1 MYGFLSLSPTVSF
14 LLFTKNNILFF
25 VGSISC
31 IPCANCSTRPEAYH
45 VHQECRACSADDT
58 IIEFS
63 TCNRGCRP
71 TARVNDVPLLAMY
84 WAYTTP
90 NLIKFL
96 EYLLCKS
103 VVNYAVQT
111 NQQSPAFTNLGL
123 FDMTYMLK
131 SDANNE
137 DALKESA
144 QYISLLPN
152 MIKYNYMHN
161 KDALDELGVL
171 DSKYVD
177 PFCADPTAT
186 TTVGQ
191 NAFTQISAVQWIN
204 VNLIT
209 GATWNRLIQ
218 ERSLTRPTY
227 QRSRYDTVA
236 GAASSA
242 ADTHLLIFN
251 FSTGTRD
258 TIVFSNVILTF
269 TNASVTRQLSL
280 NATTAFPWSVN
291 ATNKIFRYQGTL
303 GQGYISDVSFVGSV
317 TRKTTFALTLLH
329 KYSTQNTEFIIAA
342 TLLPGTEKQVKAC
355 NENTDD
361 DDQDFEIADPRD
373 YKLIRDQFF
382 DKLCAVS
389 ISE

>member
-1 MYGFLSLSPTVSF
+1 
-14 LLFTKNNILFF
+14 
-25 VGSISC
+25 
-31 IPCANCSTRPEAYH
+31 
-45 VHQECRACSADDT
+45 
-58 IIEFS
+58 
-63 TCNRGCRP
+63 
-71 TARVNDVPLLAMY
+71 MY

-103 VVNYAVQT
+103 VVNYAVQN
-111 NQQSPAFTNLGL
+111 NQQAPAFTNLGL
-123 FDMTYMLK
+123 FDTTFMLQL
-131 SDANNE
+131 DVANNE
-137 DALKESA
+137 GALRESA
-144 QYISLLPN
+144 KYISLLPN

-161 KDALDELGVL
+161 KDALDDLGVFVSQ
-171 DSKYVD
+171 DVNN
-177 PFCADPTAT
+177 FCQDPTTVWAT
-186 TTVGQ
+186 SKFAT
-191 NAFTQISAVQWIN
+191 ISAVSWIN

-361 DDQDFEIADPRD
+361 DQDFEIADPRD

>member
-1 MYGFLSLSPTVSF
+1 
-14 LLFTKNNILFF
+14 
-25 VGSISC
+25 
-31 IPCANCSTRPEAYH
+31 
-45 VHQECRACSADDT
+45 
-58 IIEFS
+58 
-63 TCNRGCRP
+63 
-71 TARVNDVPLLAMY
+71 
-84 WAYTTP
+84 
-90 NLIKFL
+90 
-96 EYLLCKS
+96 
-103 VVNYAVQT
+103 
-111 NQQSPAFTNLGL
+111 
-123 FDMTYMLK
+123 MLK
-131 SDANNE
+131 SDAANNE
-137 DALKESA
+137 DALRESA
-144 QYISLLPN
+144 EYISLLPN
-152 MIKYNYMHN
+152 MIKYNYIHN
-161 KDALDELGVL
+161 NDALDDLGVL
-171 DSKYVD
+171 GSQDVNS
-177 PFCADPTAT
+177 FCDDPTTAS
-186 TTVGQ
+186 TVEDT
-191 NAFTQISAVQWIN
+191 FTRISAVLWIN

-227 QRSRYDTVA
+227 QTSRYDTVA

-242 ADTHLLIFN
+242 ADPHLLIFN
-251 FSTGTRD
+251 FSTGTKD

-269 TNASVTRQLSL
+269 TNAGVTRQLSL

-291 ATNKIFRYQGTL
+291 ATNKNFRYQGTL

-361 DDQDFEIADPRD
+361 DQDFEIADPRD